1 MPPSKLAA
9 KSKASPVKVG
19 AATAAAGK
27 AAASPGCRFNIKAF
41 ARRGNAKF
49 AGDASG
55 KVTKQNLVSVQY
67 RAQLKDIMGELQAVR
82 VLCSAA
88 HGIIRN

>member
-1 MPPSKLAA
+1 MIALRGTVPPLWKLQYMD
-9 KSKASPVKVG
+9 SIED
-19 AATAAAGK
+19 
-27 AAASPGCRFNIKAF
+27 IKAF

-67 RAQLKDIMGELQAVR
+67 RAQLKDIMGELQSVR